1 MTALPADDW
10 FPRPLPPGVR
20 VGGRCWLYSAF
31 AFLHT
36 PPTSGCTVEIGDDT
50 GIYHGTFFEL
60 GDRARVRIGRFSTL
74 VGGILRAEASIDIG
88 DYVFVAHEV
97 TISDCDGLIPARR
110 GVPPSG
116 LLPPVTCE
124 PQPVRI
130 GDDVWIG
137 MRAVVL
143 AGVTI
148 GDGAV
153 VGAGAVVAEDVP
165 PMAVVA
171 GNPARVVRLLDGPQ
185 PGGGP

>member
-20 VGGRCWLYSAF
+20 IGERCWLYSAF
-31 AFLHT
+31 AFLHA

-60 GDRARVRIGRFSTL
+60 GDRARVRIGRFCTL
-74 VGGILRAEASIDIG
+74 VGGILRAEAGIHIG

-110 GVPPSG
+110 SAASG
-116 LLPPVTCE
+116 LLPPASCE
-124 PQPVRI
+124 PRPVRI

-165 PMAVVA
+165 ARAVVA
-171 GNPARVVRLLDGPQ
+171 GNPARVVKVLDRPD
-185 PGGGP
+185 PGGRR